1 MRPYGHQGVF
11 MTAKWMLRF
20 SLLGLAIFA
29 TTFINVPARGANDSA
44 PAKAKTV
51 AAAKARPQKGAASGT
66 ATHAA
71 DALLAAQSAARSS
84 SRSDSA
90 TSLSTAAT
98 AQEAPAANA
107 QANDADYTAKIREYT
122 TEPYFSTPLVD
133 HLPASATVPTPE
145 KILGYVIGTPNKLTH
160 TADIYRYYRALAQAS
175 PRVRVF
181 TTGKSEEGR
190 DFMLVAVSDEANI
203 AQLDRYRNIT
213 AKLADPRKITP
224 TEAVQLVDT
233 GKPFYWLSGSI
244 HSPETGSPEM
254 LMELAYRLA
263 VEDSPRIE
271 QIRKNV
277 IVLITPVLEV
287 DGRDREVDLYNWEK
301 ANPGKPAP
309 SLIYWGH
316 YVMHDNNRD
325 AIAMALELSKI
336 QMKTFLTWHPQVLH
350 DLHESEPF
358 LYISTGTGPYNAW
371 LDPIVISEWQEM
383 AYNEVQKM
391 TEFGVPGVWTQG
403 FYDGWAPNYM
413 FFVAQG
419 HNSIGRFYET
429 FGGRGADTSEMT
441 VPSAATTRTWYR
453 PNPPL
458 PKVKWSI
465 RDNVNLQQSGL
476 LIGLHYMAQ
485 RPQQFLQR
493 FYDMSR
499 RAVAK
504 ATTEGPAA
512 YVILNDG
519 KRPALAAHL
528 ARMLQNQGIEVDRLD
543 EAFTAK
549 TETRPAAPAGAA
561 NAEARPGARREMRGA
576 KEASEKPATETRIP
590 AGSYVIRM
598 DQPYSREADMLL
610 DTQYYSIHDPA
621 PYDDTGWTLGPLTD
635 VATVRVTDT
644 GILKAPM
651 TLIEGPARAK
661 GDLHGASAAKFY
673 LIDANAEPALATL
686 RFKLA
691 NVKMSVAEDAFRAD
705 GQEYRAG
712 TFIIP
717 AEGNPDGLEND
728 LASAAQQLG
737 LEIHAT
743 AENLSVA
750 RHALEVPRIA
760 IEHNWMSTQM
770 EGWFRLA
777 FESCKVPYTYISDAT
792 IRETPNLR
800 EKFDVIVLPPTAP
813 NLARLIDGIPKRMLP
828 DGSDAGGPIPWVK
841 SDLTPSFGT
850 GPDQSIDIRGGLGF
864 TGLENLKKFVEDG
877 GLLMPISSSSVITA
891 ETGITDTVSIAPT
904 PELHARG
911 GIFNATVEDP
921 HDPITYGYDAEVPV
935 YFNQAPVFRVSLT
948 GGGGFFGGGGELH
961 GRPSGR
967 GSLTDP
973 DIPQGRP
980 WNPPAPEPHR
990 TRAEQELY
998 VNPEARE
1005 FLSPFLP
1012 PKPLWP
1018 HVVLRFADEKDLWVS
1033 GMLEGGQALA
1043 EAPAIVDVPVGRGH
1057 VVLFAINPMWRQIT
1071 EGSFMFVLNAA
1082 MNYDHLN
1089 VSQTTAKH

>member
-1 MRPYGHQGVF
+1 M
-11 MTAKWMLRF
+11 
-20 SLLGLAIFA
+20 
-29 TTFINVPARGANDSA
+29 
-44 PAKAKTV
+44 
-51 AAAKARPQKGAASGT
+51 
-66 ATHAA
+66 
-71 DALLAAQSAARSS
+71 DA
-84 SRSDSA
+84 
-90 TSLSTAAT
+90 
-98 AQEAPAANA
+98 E
-107 QANDADYTAKIREYT
+107 YTAKIREYT
-122 TEPYFSTPLVD
+122 TEPYLMTPLVD
-133 HLPASATVPTPE
+133 HLPASETVPTPD
-145 KILGYVIGTPNKLTH
+145 KILGYVIGTPDKLTH
-160 TADIYRYYRALAQAS
+160 TADIYKYYRALAQAS

-203 AQLDRYRNIT
+203 AALDKYRDIT
-213 AKLADPRKITP
+213 AQLADPRKTP
-224 TEAVQLVDT
+224 AAQAEQLVAA

-263 VEDSPRIE
+263 VEDSPQIE

-316 YVMHDNNRD
+316 YVAHDNNRD
-325 AIAMALELSKI
+325 GIAMALQLSKI
-336 QMKTFLTWHPQVLH
+336 QMKTFLGWHPQVLH

-371 LDPIVISEWQEM
+371 LDPIVVSEWQEM

-391 TEFGVPGVWTQG
+391 TEFGVPGVWTYG

-429 FGGRGADTSEMT
+429 FGGRGADTGEQS
-441 VPSAATTRTWYR
+441 VPAEATTRTWFR

-476 LIGLHYMAQ
+476 LIGLDYMAQ

-499 RAVAK
+499 RSVAK

-512 YVILNDG
+512 WAILNDG

-528 ARMLQNQGIEVDRLD
+528 ARLLQDQGVEVDTLNS
-543 EAFTAK
+543 EFTAK
-549 TETRPAAPAGAA
+549 
-561 NAEARPGARREMRGA
+561 AEARPATGTAGTNAGANAGAKPESRREMRGA
-576 KEASEKPATETRIP
+576 KEPSEKTPEETRIP

-621 PYDDTGWTLGPLTD
+621 PYDDTGWTMGALDD
-635 VATVRVTDT
+635 VATMRVTDT
-644 GILKAPM
+644 AILKAPM
-651 TLIEGPARAK
+651 TLVDGPARAK
-661 GDLHGASAAKFY
+661 GDLQGASAAKFY
-673 LIDANAEPALATL
+673 LINANAEPALATL
-686 RFKLA
+686 RFALPNA
-691 NVKMSVAEDAFRAD
+691 KMFAAEDAFKAD
-705 GQEYRAG
+705 GKEYRAG

-717 AEGNPDGLEND
+717 AEGGPAGLAND
-728 LASAAQQLG
+728 LASEAQELG

-743 AENLSVA
+743 AENVSVA
-750 RHALEVPRIA
+750 RHALEAPRIA
-760 IEHNWMSTQM
+760 IEHNWMNTQP

-777 FESCKVPYTYISDAT
+777 LESCKVPYTYISDAT
-792 IRETPNLR
+792 IRETANLR
-800 EKFDVIVLPPTAP
+800 EKFDVILIPPSTP
-813 NLARLIDGIPKRMLP
+813 NLARLINGVPKLTLP
-828 DGSDAGGPIPWVK
+828 DGSEAGGPIPWEK
-841 SDLTPSFGT
+841 SDLTPSFGL
-850 GPDQSIDIRGGLGF
+850 GPDQSSDIRGGLGF
-864 TGLENLKKFVEDG
+864 SGLANLQKFVEDG
-877 GLLMPISSSSVITA
+877 GLLMPISSSSVIATD
-891 ETGITDTVSIAPT
+891 TGITDAVSIAPA

-911 GIFNATVEDP
+911 AIFNATVEDP
-921 HDPITYGYDAEVPV
+921 HDPITYGYDADVPV
-935 YFNQAPVFRVSLT
+935 YFNQAPVFRVSLSG
-948 GGGGFFGGGGELH
+948 GGGGFGGGGGGALH

-980 WNPPAPEPHR
+980 WNPPTPEPHR

-998 VNPEARE
+998 VNPETRQ
-1005 FLSPFLP
+1005 FLSAYLP
-1012 PKPLWP
+1012 PKELWP
-1018 HVVLRFADEKDLWVS
+1018 HVVLRFADEKNLWIS
-1033 GMLEGGQALA
+1033 GMLDGGQALA

-1071 EGSFMFVLNAA
+1071 QGSFMFVLNAA
-1082 MNYDHLN
+1082 MNYDHL
-1089 VSQTTAKH
+1089 SAAEKEAK

>member
-1 MRPYGHQGVF
+1 MRKSVRHKGVF
-11 MTAKWMLRF
+11 MTAKRMVNFW
-20 SLLGLAIFA
+20 AIGFA
-29 TTFINVPARGANDSA
+29 ILMAAGMSA
-44 PAKAKTV
+44 PVARAGNGAARAKAT
-51 AAAKARPQKGAASGT
+51 AAKRTIA
-66 ATHAA
+66 
-71 DALLAAQSAARSS
+71 
-84 SRSDSA
+84 
-90 TSLSTAAT
+90 AAT
-98 AQEAPAANA
+98 AKASARETANASMQTDA

-145 KILGYVIGTPNKLTH
+145 KILGYIIGTPNKLTH

-203 AQLDRYRNIT
+203 AQLDHYRDIT

-224 TEAVQLVDT
+224 AEGEQLVDT

-244 HSPETGSPEM
+244 HSTETGSPEM

-263 VEDSPRIE
+263 VEDSPQIE

-391 TEFGVPGVWTQG
+391 TAYGVPGVWTQG

-429 FGGRGADTSEMT
+429 FGGHGADTSEMT
-441 VPSAATTRTWYR
+441 VPAEATTRTWYR

-465 RDNVNLQQSGL
+465 RDNVNLQESGL
-476 LIGLHYMAQ
+476 LLGLDYMAQ
-485 RPQQFLQR
+485 RSQQFLQR

-504 ATTEGPAA
+504 ATMEGPAA
-512 YVILNDG
+512 YAILNDG

-528 ARMLQNQGIEVDRLD
+528 ARLLQNQGIEVDRLD
-543 EAFTAK
+543 EAYTAK
-549 TETRPAAPAGAA
+549 LETQPAPAATAT
-561 NAEARPGARREMRGA
+561 NAEARPESRREMRGA
-576 KEASEKPATETRIP
+576 RGASETAPTETKIP

-610 DTQYYSIHDPA
+610 DTQYYSTHDPA

-635 VATVRVTDT
+635 VATLRVTDT

-651 TLIEGPARAK
+651 TLIDGPAHAK
-661 GDLHGASAAKFY
+661 GDLNGASAAKFY
-673 LIDANAEPALATL
+673 LIDVNAEPTLATL

-691 NVKMSVAEDAFRAD
+691 NVKMFAAEDAFKAD
-705 GQEYRAG
+705 GRDYRAG
-712 TFIIP
+712 SFIIP
-717 AEGNPDGLEND
+717 AEGNPGGVANE
-728 LASAAQQLG
+728 LASEAQQLG
-737 LEIHAT
+737 LAIHST
-743 AENLSVA
+743 AENISVA
-750 RHALEVPRIA
+750 RHALEAARIA

-777 FESCKVPYTYISDAT
+777 FNSCGVPYTYISDAT

-800 EKFDVIVLPPTAP
+800 DKFDVIVIPPSGP

-828 DGSDAGGPIPWVK
+828 DGGDAGGPIPWLK
-841 SDLTPSFGT
+841 SDLTPSFGDS
-850 GPDQSIDIRGGLGF
+850 PAQSSDIRGGLGLR
-864 TGLENLKKFVEDG
+864 GLENLKTFVEDG
-877 GLLMPISSSSVITA
+877 GLLMPISSSSVITT

-911 GIFNATVEDP
+911 AIFNATVEDP

-935 YFNQAPVFRVSLT
+935 YFNQSPVFRVSLT
-948 GGGGFFGGGGELH
+948 GGGGFFGGGGEMR

-1005 FLSPFLP
+1005 FLSPYLP

-1018 HVVLRFADEKDLWVS
+1018 HVVLRFADEKDLWIS

-1057 VVLFAINPMWRQIT
+1057 VVLFAINPMWRQTT
-1071 EGSFMFVLNAA
+1071 EGSFMFVMNAA

-1089 VSQTTAKH
+1089 AAQATTAAH

>member
-1 MRPYGHQGVF
+1 MSKRIPRY
-11 MTAKWMLRF
+11 
-20 SLLGLAIFA
+20 SSNCLAILA
-29 TTFINVPARGANDSA
+29 AILLSA
-44 PAKAKTV
+44 PARAANRPAAKQAKATATSAKARGGEETV
-51 AAAKARPQKGAASGT
+51 AATAAMKASATGQAAS
-66 ATHAA
+66 
-71 DALLAAQSAARSS
+71 AQ
-84 SRSDSA
+84 
-90 TSLSTAAT
+90 T
-98 AQEAPAANA
+98 
-107 QANDADYTAKIREYT
+107 NDAEYTAKIREYT
-122 TEPYFSTPLVD
+122 TEPYLLTPLVD

-145 KILGYVIGTPNKLTH
+145 KILGYAIGTPDKLTH
-160 TADIYRYYRALAQAS
+160 TADIYKYYRALAQAS

-203 AQLDRYRNIT
+203 AQLDHYRDVT

-224 TEAVQLVDT
+224 ADAEQLAST

-263 VEDSPRIE
+263 VEDSPQIE
-271 QIRKNV
+271 QTRKNV

-316 YVMHDNNRD
+316 YVAHDNNRD
-325 AIAMALELSKI
+325 AIGMALELSKI
-336 QMKTFLTWHPQVLH
+336 QMKTFLAWHPQVLH

-371 LDPIVISEWQEM
+371 LDPIVVSEWQEM

-391 TEFGVPGVWTQG
+391 TEFGVPGVWTFG

-429 FGGRGADTSEMT
+429 FGGRGADTGEQT
-441 VPSAATTRTWYR
+441 VPAEATTRTWYR

-458 PKVKWSI
+458 AKINWSI

-476 LIGLHYMAQ
+476 LIGLNYMAQ
-485 RPQQFLQR
+485 RPEQFLQR

-512 YVILNDG
+512 WAILNDG

-528 ARMLQNQGIEVDRLD
+528 ARSLQEQGVEVDRLD
-543 EAFTAK
+543 GEFSVK
-549 TETRPAAPAGAA
+549 TEKPATAAGGAGA
-561 NAEARPGARREMRGA
+561 RPESRREMRGA
-576 KEASEKPATETRIP
+576 KEAGEHAPEETKIP
-590 AGSYVIRM
+590 AGSYIIRM

-621 PYDDTGWTLGPLTD
+621 PYDDTGWTLGALED
-635 VATVRVTDT
+635 VATLRLTDT

-651 TLIEGPARAK
+651 TLVDGPARAK
-661 GDLHGASAAKFY
+661 GDLQGAGKAKFY
-673 LIDANAEPALATL
+673 LVNANAEPALATL
-686 RFKLA
+686 RFALRDA
-691 NVKMSVAEDAFRAD
+691 KMFAAEDAFKAD
-705 GQEYRAG
+705 GKEYRAG

-717 AEGNPDGLEND
+717 AEGNRETIADD
-728 LASAAQQLG
+728 LGSDAQELG
-737 LEIHAT
+737 LDIHAT
-743 AENLSVA
+743 AENISVA
-750 RHALEVPRIA
+750 RHPLEAPRIA
-760 IEHNWMSTQM
+760 IEHNWMSTQP

-777 FESCKVPYTYISDAT
+777 LESCKVPYTYISDAT

-800 EKFDVIVLPPTAP
+800 EKFDVIVMPPSTP
-813 NLARLIDGIPKRMLP
+813 NLARLVSGVPKRMLR
-828 DGSDAGGPIPWVK
+828 DGSDAGGPIPWEK
-841 SDLTPSFGT
+841 SELTPSFAL
-850 GPDQSIDIRGGLGF
+850 GPDESSDIRGGLGF
-864 TGLENLKKFVEDG
+864 SGLANLEKFVEDG
-877 GLLMPISSSSVITA
+877 GLLMPISSSSVVAT
-891 ETGITDTVSIAPT
+891 ETGITDTVSIEPT
-904 PELHARG
+904 PGLHARG
-911 GIFNATVEDP
+911 AIFNATVEDP

-935 YFNQAPVFRVSLT
+935 YFNQAPVFRVSLG
-948 GGGGFFGGGGELH
+948 GGGGFGGGGGELH

-998 VNPEARE
+998 VNPETRQ
-1005 FLSPFLP
+1005 FLSAFLP
-1012 PKPLWP
+1012 PKALWP
-1018 HVVLRFADEKDLWVS
+1018 HVVLRFADEKNLWVS
-1033 GMLEGGQALA
+1033 GMLDGGQALA
-1043 EAPAIVDVPVGRGH
+1043 EAPAIVDVPLGRGH

-1071 EGSFMFVLNAA
+1071 QGSFMFVLNAA
-1082 MNYDHLN
+1082 MNYDHLG
-1089 VSQTTAKH
+1089 VMPETTAAH

>member
-1 MRPYGHQGVF
+1 MSKR
-11 MTAKWMLRF
+11 MLQL
-20 SLLGLAIFA
+20 SAVGLAILA
-29 TTFINVPARGANDSA
+29 AACMSA
-44 PAKAKTV
+44 PAAHAGDGPTGTSAK
-51 AAAKARPQKGAASGT
+51 AAAKVQARGGAATSAALNSASAT
-66 ATHAA
+66 ATN
-71 DALLAAQSAARSS
+71 S
-84 SRSDSA
+84 
-90 TSLSTAAT
+90 
-98 AQEAPAANA
+98 
-107 QANDADYTAKIREYT
+107 QANDAEYTAKIREYT
-122 TEPYFSTPLVD
+122 TEPYLLTPLVD

-160 TADIYRYYRALAQAS
+160 TADIYKYYSALAQAS

-190 DFMLVAVSDEANI
+190 DFMVVAVSDEGNI
-203 AQLDRYRNIT
+203 AALDKYRDVT
-213 AKLADPRKITP
+213 AKLADPRKISP
-224 TEAVQLVDT
+224 ADAEQLVDG

-263 VEDSPRIE
+263 VEDSPQIE

-301 ANPGKPAP
+301 ANPGKAAP

-316 YVMHDNNRD
+316 YVAHDNNRD
-325 AIAMALELSKI
+325 GIAMALELSKI

-371 LDPIVISEWQEM
+371 LDPIVVSEWQEM

-391 TEFGVPGVWTQG
+391 TEFGVPGVWTYG

-429 FGGRGADTSEMT
+429 FGGRGADTGEQT
-441 VPSAATTRTWYR
+441 VPAEATTRTWFR

-458 PKVKWSI
+458 PKINWSI

-476 LIGLHYMAQ
+476 LVGLDYMAQ

-512 YVILNDG
+512 WAILNDG

-528 ARMLQNQGIEVDRLD
+528 ARLLQDQGVEVDRLD
-543 EAFTAK
+543 NEFTAK
-549 TETRPAAPAGAA
+549 AERHSASGAA
-561 NAEARPGARREMRGA
+561 ATGGEAKPEARKDMRSDKESSA
-576 KEASEKPATETRIP
+576 KPPEETRIP

-635 VATVRVTDT
+635 VATLRVTDT

-651 TLIEGPARAK
+651 TLIDGLARAK
-661 GDLHGASAAKFY
+661 GELQGASAAKFY
-673 LIDANAEPALATL
+673 LINANAEPALATL
-686 RFKLA
+686 RFGLP
-691 NVKMSVAEDAFRAD
+691 NVKMFAAEDAFKAD
-705 GQEYRAG
+705 GKEYRAG

-717 AEGNPDGLEND
+717 VEGNPKTIANSLGSN
-728 LASAAQQLG
+728 AQELG

-743 AENLSVA
+743 AENISVA

-760 IEHNWMSTQM
+760 IEHNWMSTQP

-777 FESCKVPYTYISDAT
+777 LESCKVPYTYISDAT
-792 IRETPNLR
+792 IRETANLR
-800 EKFDVIVLPPTAP
+800 EKFDVILIPPSTP
-813 NLARLIDGIPKRMLP
+813 NLARLINGVPKLMLP
-828 DGSDAGGPIPWVK
+828 DGSEAGGPIPWEK
-841 SDLTPSFGT
+841 SELTPSFGL
-850 GPDQSIDIRGGLGF
+850 GPDQSSDIRGGLGF
-864 TGLENLKKFVEDG
+864 AGLANLQKFVEDG
-877 GLLMPISSSSVITA
+877 GLLMPISSSSVIAT
-891 ETGITDTVSIAPT
+891 ETGITDAVSIAPT

-911 GIFNATVEDP
+911 AIFNATVEDA
-921 HDPITYGYDAEVPV
+921 HDPITYGYDADVPV
-935 YFNQAPVFRVSLT
+935 YFNQAPVFRVSLSG
-948 GGGGFFGGGGELH
+948 GGGGFGGGGGELH

-980 WNPPAPEPHR
+980 WNPPAPEPHQ

-998 VNPEARE
+998 VNPETRQ
-1005 FLSPFLP
+1005 FLSAFLP

-1018 HVVLRFADEKDLWVS
+1018 HVVLRFTDEKNLWVS

-1071 EGSFMFVLNAA
+1071 QGSFMFVLNAA
-1082 MNYDHLN
+1082 MNYDHLSGTVTEN
-1089 VSQTTAKH
+1089 K